1 MAGDDSRS
9 RSEVVALLRLRK
21 NVWHI
26 VSLIAPGVHVNRR
39 EENSESGV
47 KHNSMLRQVVRDSNA
62 RSKIQLVCVIKAF
75 RKPLL
80 PADENCRYA
89 IMKRQVRVGKTNI
102 NQRTHEFVT

>member
-9 RSEVVALLRLRK
+9 RSEVVALLCLRK
-21 NVWHI
+21 NVWNI
-26 VSLIAPGVHVNRR
+26 VTLIAPGVHVNRR

-62 RSKIQLVCVIKAF
+62 RSKIQLICVVKTF

-80 PADENCRYA
+80 PADENCRYS
-89 IMKRQVRVGKTNI
+89 ILKREVRIRISNI